1 MKRYSALIIES
12 SNIYNFFENPA
23 EGIIYCNLSK
33 EELDKLLELS
43 LKQNFSVVVR
53 NYGNEE

>member
-12 SNIYNFFENPA
+12 SNIYNFFENTA